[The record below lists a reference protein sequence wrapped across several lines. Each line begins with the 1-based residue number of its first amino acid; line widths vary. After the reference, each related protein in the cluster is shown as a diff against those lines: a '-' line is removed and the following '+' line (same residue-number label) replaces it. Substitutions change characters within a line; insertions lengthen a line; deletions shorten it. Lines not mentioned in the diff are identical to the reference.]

1 MIAKLKDQNNRSLRQ
16 ARIAI
21 SMFFLVNGI
30 VTASLPT
37 RLPTIQAKL
46 ALSSGQLGFAL
57 LSTTLSGL
65 IAMTIAGRIAKHR
78 SGGLIM
84 TVAAITMATALA
96 LLAFAPNLPL
106 LIVSLILFGIGSGAM
121 DIMINIEGAEI
132 EEAWG
137 QPIFNSFHACF
148 SIGGL
153 IGAFLGNLLAAQ
165 NILPEIHFSAITLL
179 CCGCILWSSRFFLSP
194 KPAQKAAPNT
204 SKKRLAGYFSLTVI
218 MLGMIAFSALLSV
231 GAMFDWS
238 ALYLSTTIHSG
249 AGPAAT
255 GFVSFLLC
263 MTLGRGLGDSLARR
277 FGASGLVRAAGILA
291 AGGMALALLFAR
303 TPLVLIGFGLVGLG
317 LSVPFPLVLSSAGK
331 ISGQAK
337 GPIMMLIT
345 TCGYFG
351 ILVGPPLI
359 GFIAEQLGLRVA
371 LTLIIFLCSSIAIC
385 ASAVNTTTRNQ
396 HKANKESEELLL
408 PR

>member
-1 MIAKLKDQNNRSLRQ
+1 MISKLIGQNNRSLRQ

-37 RLPTIQAKL
+37 RLPTIQANL

-65 IAMTIAGRIAKHR
+65 IAMNIAGRIAKHR
-78 SGGLIM
+78 SGRLIM

-106 LIVSLILFGIGSGAM
+106 LIVGLILFGIGSGAM
-121 DIMINIEGAEI
+121 DIMMNIEGAEI

-179 CCGCILWSSRFFLSP
+179 CCGCILWSSRFFLRP
-194 KPAQKAAPNT
+194 KPVQKAAPST
-204 SKKRLAGYFSLTVI
+204 SKKRLAGYFSPTVI
-218 MLGMIAFSALLSV
+218 LLSLIAFSALLSV

-255 GFVSFLLC
+255 GFV
-263 MTLGRGLGDSLARR
+263 
-277 FGASGLVRAAGILA
+277 
-291 AGGMALALLFAR
+291 
-303 TPLVLIGFGLVGLG
+303 
-317 LSVPFPLVLSSAGK
+317 
-331 ISGQAK
+331 
-337 GPIMMLIT
+337 
-345 TCGYFG
+345 
-351 ILVGPPLI
+351 
-359 GFIAEQLGLRVA
+359 
-371 LTLIIFLCSSIAIC
+371 
-385 ASAVNTTTRNQ
+385 
-396 HKANKESEELLL
+396 
-408 PR
+408 